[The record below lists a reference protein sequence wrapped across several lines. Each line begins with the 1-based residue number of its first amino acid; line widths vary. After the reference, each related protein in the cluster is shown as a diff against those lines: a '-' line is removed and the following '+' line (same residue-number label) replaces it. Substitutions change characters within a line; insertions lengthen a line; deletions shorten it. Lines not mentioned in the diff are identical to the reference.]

1 MAGTVARRRDC
12 THSTVR
18 QIMSQMRH
26 DAGIDVRSDAV
37 TYPAGTVL
45 GTYIA
50 PGWDRLLHAVS
61 GVMSVETEAGIWVVP
76 PHRALWVPDGHDYRV
91 QMHGRV
97 AVRNLYLRYELA
109 ALPADL
115 TVVNV
120 TPLVRELILHVCRIG
135 PLVRGDPRQSR
146 LADVIVDQLDQLP
159 QAPLRLHQP
168 IDPRGRRAADLITEE
183 PAIDLV
189 DVARRV
195 GASRRTLE
203 RIFLTETGLPLGAWR
218 RQLRVLH
225 ALRLLGAGHAVTEVA
240 ARVGYAT
247 PSAFAS
253 MFKAQLGG
261 TPAGYFAE
269 RDVTS

>member
-1 MAGTVARRRDC
+1 M
-12 THSTVR
+12 
-18 QIMSQMRH
+18 MSQMRH

-50 PGWDRLLHAVS
+50 PGWDRLLHAVT
-61 GVMSVETEAGIWVVP
+61 GVMSVETEVGIWVVP
-76 PHRALWVPDGHDYRV
+76 PHRALWVPDGRDYRI

-109 ALPADL
+109 ALPAEL
-115 TVVNV
+115 AVVNV

-135 PLVRGDPRQSR
+135 PLVRDDPRQSR
-146 LADVIVDQLDQLP
+146 LVDVIVDQLDELP
-159 QAPLRLHQP
+159 QAPLQLHPP
-168 IDPRGRRAADLITEE
+168 IDQRGRRAADLITEE
-183 PAIDLV
+183 PATDLGT
-189 DVARRV
+189 VARRV

-203 RIFLTETGLPLGAWR
+203 RIFVTETGLPLGAWR

-225 ALRLLGAGHAVTEVA
+225 ALRLLGAGHAVTDVA

-253 MFKAQLGG
+253 MFKAQLGE
-261 TPAGYFAE
+261 TPAGYF
-269 RDVTS
+269 DGHV

>member
-1 MAGTVARRRDC
+1 
-12 THSTVR
+12 
-18 QIMSQMRH
+18 MSQMRH

-109 ALPADL
+109 A
-115 TVVNV
+115 
-120 TPLVRELILHVCRIG
+120 
-135 PLVRGDPRQSR
+135 
-146 LADVIVDQLDQLP
+146 
-159 QAPLRLHQP
+159 
-168 IDPRGRRAADLITEE
+168 
-183 PAIDLV
+183 
-189 DVARRV
+189 
-195 GASRRTLE
+195 
-203 RIFLTETGLPLGAWR
+203 
-218 RQLRVLH
+218 
-225 ALRLLGAGHAVTEVA
+225 
-240 ARVGYAT
+240 RVGYAT

-253 MFKAQLGG
+253 IFKAQLGG